1 MGGRVPGAALLL
13 LIPVPCVCLLLT
25 RLTSSKLPLMAAG
38 ISLGAGAAVLLFLAV
53 LLMVGLRQDRK
64 IARYYDAHRNLRLPL
79 ENGLYEC
86 AACGCRRIRREDRSC
101 IVCGV
106 RFSEERD
113 RTAEEILKG

>member
-1 MGGRVPGAALLL
+1 MPGAALLL

-53 LLMVGLRQDRK
+53 LLMVELRQDRK

-79 ENGLYEC
+79 KTAFMSAPPADAGGFAGKTAAASC
-86 AACGCRRIRREDRSC
+86 AASGFRRK
-101 IVCGV
+101 
-106 RFSEERD
+106 
-113 RTAEEILKG
+113 EIGRLKKF